1 MRITR
6 PRAAVLV
13 VLASGAFG
21 ACQSKGGSSAAP
33 ITRISIATGGTGGV
47 YYVYGGAIAQAI
59 SKSLPGVEATAE
71 VTTASVEN
79 LNFVAQGSADLGFT
93 LADTAYDAVQGTGR
107 FKSQLPIRT
116 LAVLYM
122 NATHIVVRGD
132 SPVTTVPALKGKR
145 VSVGS
150 RNSGTEVIAERV
162 LKAAG
167 LDTSTD
173 ISREHLGVSESA
185 AALKDGTIDAFFWSG
200 GLPTAAVL
208 ELAAGPG
215 SGIRLLS
222 DAFVVDKLVK
232 EFGVLYHVKA
242 IPANLYPNTPGA
254 DVSGVWNLLVVNADM
269 PNDLAYQITKVLF
282 ERKADLAAAHPTA
295 KELDPKVA
303 SMGSPIPHHLGA
315 LRYYREVGAVAP

>member
-1 MRITR
+1 M
-6 PRAAVLV
+6 VLV
-13 VLASGAFG
+13 LVTSLGASG
-21 ACQSKGGSSAAP
+21 CRREGSP
-33 ITRISIATGGTGGV
+33 PTVTRLSIATGGTGGV
-47 YYVYGGAIAQAI
+47 YDVYGGAIAQAI
-59 SKSLPGVEATAE
+59 SKSLPGVEASAE

-107 FKSQLPIRT
+107 FTSELPIRT

-122 NATHIVVRGD
+122 NCTHIVVRGD
-132 SPVTTVPALKGKR
+132 SPITSVTALKGRR

-162 LKAAG
+162 LRAAG
-167 LDTSTD
+167 FDASRD
-173 ISREHLGVSESA
+173 ISREHLGVTESA
-185 AALKDGTIDAFFWSG
+185 AALKDGNIDAFFWSG
-200 GLPTAAVL
+200 GLPTASVL

-232 EFGVLYHVKA
+232 EFGMLYQVKA
-242 IPANLYPNTPGA
+242 IPANIYPNTSGV
-254 DVSGVWNLLVVNADM
+254 DVSAVWNLLVVNAAMAD
-269 PNDLAYQITKVLF
+269 DLAYKITKVLF
-282 ERKADLAAAHPTA
+282 DRKADLVAAHPTA

-303 SMGSPIPHHLGA
+303 STASPIPHHLGA
-315 LRYYREVGAVAP
+315 MRYYREVGAAAWQ